1 MILDKIVEQRKI
13 QLEQEKSRL
22 APEIIKELAF
32 SMKNTPA
39 DSTRLLKRKLYR

>member
-39 DSTRLLKRKLYR
+39 DFYKALKKETL